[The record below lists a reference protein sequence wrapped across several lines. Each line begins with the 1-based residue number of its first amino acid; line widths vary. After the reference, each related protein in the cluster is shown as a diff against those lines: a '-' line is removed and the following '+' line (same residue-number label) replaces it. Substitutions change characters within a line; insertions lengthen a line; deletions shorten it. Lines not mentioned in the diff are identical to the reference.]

1 MPALVGTVVMF
12 FGLLAAVPQAAAAL
26 ADFVL
31 RDQPS
36 GQAAWDLTDFA
47 YLPDGGVLTTG
58 KSSERAGVAPD
69 NRTRSLATQ

>member
-1 MPALVGTVVMF
+1 MSPRRAMPALVGTVVMF

-36 GQAAWDLTDFA
+36 GQAA
-47 YLPDGGVLTTG
+47 
-58 KSSERAGVAPD
+58 
-69 NRTRSLATQ
+69 